1 MARSGK
7 PETIRTAHASEG
19 THSPTIGRNVESW
32 AQQENEPNIWHQRF
46 TSYRLIHKRSLLGC
60 YREEKARLSPIKPD
74 KPTAIPGAW
83 KEACKRFSWNER
95 AGDWDREQARSTEEV
110 VQEARSGLVKK
121 QVGLEGEW
129 LDREARLRHRY
140 NLKKAAQVGTRS
152 TQLTRKP
159 AQTEA
164 RSTQITDYQARRFW
178 QCRQTYQTQ
187 SHKGSRSSI
196 TRFWR
201 SAIDTNRIK
210 SARSTHAKTR
220 MRRSGCLLQRN
231 SANATRHEVFVSSGF
246 PAFLDGCNGR

>member
-1 MARSGK
+1 M
-7 PETIRTAHASEG
+7 
-19 THSPTIGRNVESW
+19 
-32 AQQENEPNIWHQRF
+32 
-46 TSYRLIHKRSLLGC
+46 HKRSLLGC

-164 RSTQITDYQARRFW
+164 RSTQ
-178 QCRQTYQTQ
+178 
-187 SHKGSRSSI
+187 
-196 TRFWR
+196 
-201 SAIDTNRIK
+201 
-210 SARSTHAKTR
+210 
-220 MRRSGCLLQRN
+220 L
-231 SANATRHEVFVSSGF
+231 
-246 PAFLDGCNGR
+246 